1 MYVLETI
8 WDKENI
14 VYNIKLNRKIITK
27 EKKNSTKARKPV
39 IVEDI
44 EEALSSKVK
53 TDVFDWN
60 RCIEGNINDKY
71 QLRCVFFEVKFFPK
85 ALYLRR
91 RINQTIWF
99 FVTLSTPRILLSL
112 SFVFS
117 CFLRSIKEL
126 GVSQRNITLE

>member
-53 TDVFDWN
+53 TDVFD
-60 RCIEGNINDKY
+60 
-71 QLRCVFFEVKFFPK
+71 
-85 ALYLRR
+85 
-91 RINQTIWF
+91 
-99 FVTLSTPRILLSL
+99 
-112 SFVFS
+112 
-117 CFLRSIKEL
+117 
-126 GVSQRNITLE
+126 